1 MSEGRVEW
9 SEFAQRL
16 TRELIQL
23 PVEAFV
29 IVQAPGGLPYVQ
41 AMRSTEGMS
50 AEVVGNEFLP
60 AR

>member
-29 IVQAPGGLPYVQ
+29 IVQAPVSRQ
-41 AMRSTEGMS
+41 FKRSSTEVSHEGY
-50 AEVVGNEFLP
+50 AKGFHP
-60 AR
+60 H